1 MFNVTFYPISI
12 YKIRLHDIRSIQKI
26 YITYGD
32 RQKRIYVGNSFYY
45 FVMLLVNCKYQKRKS
60 FKLTAQTKAFQVF

>member
-32 RQKRIYVGNSFYY
+32 RQKRIYVENSFYY